1 MLSPRTTTI
10 PTTTTTTTAT
20 TTTATCSSTTAVA
33 AASPSSTVA
42 ADYFSVSRDCLDSPP
57 PTPYFTP
64 HLPPPTPYFTPRLPP
79 PTPLLL
85 AVNQQHYHVPPPPP
99 PGRMGRP
106 LNDGPPPQA
115 GGRGGGGGEEEPSQA
130 AVVVPMDLDDPADDS
145 PASAAAT
152 AANQP
157 PPPPPPL
164 RPLRPLNPSGAA
176 TSSLQPV
183 VVPRNLAN
191 PYAARPASIAGG
203 MVSPMAISP
212 PQAAA
217 AAAAAAA
224 GRSSSSSSSASSASS
239 SLSSSPPSS
248 GGMRVFKPGHLAGL
262 LRSQPPPPPAAGDDD
277 DDDDDDDKAASSHTH
292 NNGDTSASA
301 SASASA
307 SRSVLALDMRPFQQ
321 YSQHRVLSSV
331 NVSIPTTLLKR
342 PAFTPAKMFGSLS
355 SDHAKQVLKDWTNYA
370 NIVVF
375 DSDSTVATDAASP
388 IKLLVAKLQLHAR
401 PDTRIGWL
409 PGGFVAFQAAHPDL
423 CDSSPPP
430 KGSEGIGPAANANAN
445 GNGNINN
452 KAAVKPMCLSDLAG
466 PLTAPSAL
474 GALGA
479 GRPSLLQPT
488 YAAHTSVSNINSS
501 DTLIG
506 GIDIANR
513 ALLPRFLREMMES
526 GNVKGQIEEKFAAIE
541 AAEKKRLDCS
551 FRARSRTDPFS
562 VSDALE
568 GGATRNRYN
577 NIWPFNHNRVKL
589 ATRNEFATAAA
600 AESSGSGSLSQQ
612 QQQPLNMSP
621 NPHNAEAQTLA
632 NDYINASHIMSP
644 AGHRRYI
651 ATQGPI
657 ESTFDDFWRMSWQEK
672 SRVILMLVADADVQS
687 GSQTCHKY
695 WPDPGMSREFG
706 RVRVTHI
713 AERRVPF
720 DDAQEISDSA
730 NNAGGGVM
738 LREFVVVVNADEAAA
753 RTIWQVQ
760 YLGWPDH
767 GVPKHADEMLQ
778 VHHLVSKLCAVL
790 DRTYGKDDV
799 GPVVV
804 HCSAGCGRTGAFIC
818 IDAVLSALHTLG
830 SLPSV
835 SSLGTP
841 TSPNPS
847 PSSGVQMMSL
857 TGGRDSGGGDGG
869 KPPPQPHPSP
879 QQQLHYAQLQHN
891 LQQQHQQHQ
900 HQQGTTSTTTSSSHN
915 NNNVQ
920 YHSLFSP
927 SAATQTATRSAPGT
941 PGGASSIT
949 FAAAA
954 AAAAMGSPAD
964 TWSTVRPILTPN
976 TFAPASSPHDMILA
990 AVHHLRSQRVLM
1002 VQSLSQYA
1010 FCYEV
1015 VARCCAVAGI
1025 ASASSPPPPPLPLSA
1040 SSPSSSSSPAPPT
1053 SNDADADADDAARES
1068 VTRYTRIVRS
1078 KAVDETLASFHT
1090 LAYHA
1095 RNPKVNVR
1103 LPPLSSPA
1111 VGAARNSLF
1120 SPPAA
1125 ATTTTTTT
1133 FAEMEEEHRKR
1144 ERAASLEE
1152 MTGGLQRTMKRV

>member
-1 MLSPRTTTI
+1 MLSPRLISTAAATT
-10 PTTTTTTTAT
+10 PSAVSTTTTPKNSSAS
-20 TTTATCSSTTAVA
+20 ACCSS
-33 AASPSSTVA
+33 PS
-42 ADYFSVSRDCLDSPP
+42 DYFSVSRGSSVASSSPGAGAAAAAAALFTS
-57 PTPYFTP
+57 TPLPFYTP
-64 HLPPPTPYFTPRLPP
+64 VAAELYYHSPETPYFTPRLPP

-85 AVNQQHYHVPPPPP
+85 NRHHHHHHHHHSSYSSQQVPS
-99 PGRMGRP
+99 RMGRP
-106 LNDGPPPQA
+106 LNSPAAAAAGTGAVVAAAA
-115 GGRGGGGGEEEPSQA
+115 GGFASQGVHTSNA
-130 AVVVPMDLDDPADDS
+130 NINISSSNQYANTNTADNSASRSSNQPVPMDLDDDPSAANPPPPPPTQTNS
-145 PASAAAT
+145 VANATSAAAAT
-152 AANQP
+152 AA
-157 PPPPPPL
+157 
-164 RPLRPLNPSGAA
+164 AA
-176 TSSLQPV
+176 PSSLQP
-183 VVPRNLAN
+183 VPRNLAN
-191 PYAARPASIAGG
+191 PNAARPASIAGG
-203 MVSPMAISP
+203 MCSPLTTGRP
-212 PQAAA
+212 PAPQQNS
-217 AAAAAAA
+217 A
-224 GRSSSSSSSASSASS
+224 GDGGGGSSSDTG
-239 SLSSSPPSS
+239 SS
-248 GGMRVFKPGHLAGL
+248 GGMRVFNPAHLAGL
-262 LRSQPPPPPAAGDDD
+262 LRTQPSSPITNVPP
-277 DDDDDDDKAASSHTH
+277 HTH
-292 NNGDTSASA
+292 AH
-301 SASASA
+301 
-307 SRSVLALDMRPFQQ
+307 SVLALDMRPFQQ

-342 PAFTPAKMFGSLS
+342 PAFTPVKMFGSLS
-355 SDHAKQVLKDWTNYA
+355 SDHAKEVLKDWTNYA

-375 DSDSTVATDAASP
+375 DNDSTVATDASP
-388 IKLLVAKLQLHAR
+388 IKLLVGKLQLHAN

-409 PGGFVAFQAAHPDL
+409 PGGFSAFKEAHPDL

-430 KGSEGIGPAANANAN
+430 KGSEGIGPAAN
-445 GNGNINN
+445 GN
-452 KAAVKPMCLSDLAG
+452 KTAVQAMCLSELAG

-506 GIDIANR
+506 GIDVDNR

-577 NIWPFNHNRVKL
+577 NIWPFNHNRVRL
-589 ATRNEFATAAA
+589 AVRKENASVAAA
-600 AESSGSGSLSQQ
+600 SGHALMS
-612 QQQPLNMSP
+612 PPPPPNTSP
-621 NPHNAEAQTLA
+621 NPHNAEAQTLS

-695 WPDPGMSREFG
+695 WPDPGTSREFG
-706 RVRVTHI
+706 RVRVTHT

-720 DDAQEISDSA
+720 ERVLDV
-730 NNAGGGVM
+730 NVGGGVM
-738 LREFVVVVNADEAAA
+738 LREFVVVVDADESTA

-790 DRTYGKDDV
+790 DRTYGKEDV

-818 IDAVLSALHTLG
+818 IDAVLSALHKLG

-847 PSSGVQMMSL
+847 PASGVSL
-857 TGGRDSGGGDGG
+857 MNLGNAFETPAAAVSNHTKNGILPS
-869 KPPPQPHPSP
+869 QPLP
-879 QQQLHYAQLQHN
+879 QQSQA
-891 LQQQHQQHQ
+891 
-900 HQQGTTSTTTSSSHN
+900 SASASSSSSSH
-915 NNNVQ
+915 Q
-920 YHSLFSP
+920 HHYQHHHHS
-927 SAATQTATRSAPGT
+927 TTASRSAPGT
-941 PGGASSIT
+941 PGASGGGP
-949 FAAAA
+949 AV
-954 AAAAMGSPAD
+954 GSPAD
-964 TWSTVRPILTPN
+964 TWSTVRAILTPN

-1025 ASASSPPPPPLPLSA
+1025 AASSPLGESDSD
-1040 SSPSSSSSPAPPT
+1040 SSCATPAHEKSHSSLFSGRTSTTTSPT
-1053 SNDADADADDAARES
+1053 ADARES

-1078 KAVDETLASFHT
+1078 KAVDETLAAFPT
-1090 LAYHA
+1090 LAYQA

-1103 LPPLSSPA
+1103 LPQSHA
-1111 VGAARNSLF
+1111 GGGVGAGGGGGAGGPGGRALSG
-1120 SPPAA
+1120 SDYDE
-1125 ATTTTTTT
+1125 TDD
-1133 FAEMEEEHRKR
+1133 RKR

-1152 MTGGLQRTMKRV
+1152 MTSGMQRTLKRV

>member
-1 MLSPRTTTI
+1 MLRLFLSPVS
-10 PTTTTTTTAT
+10 PTYGVVGSSVASSSPATAGGGGAGGGGGGVGALYT
-20 TTTATCSSTTAVA
+20 STPLPFYTPA
-33 AASPSSTVA
+33 AAAEYYPHSPVH
-42 ADYFSVSRDCLDSPP
+42 SPG
-57 PTPYFTP
+57 
-64 HLPPPTPYFTPRLPP
+64 TPYFTPRLPP
-79 PTPLLL
+79 PTPLLNHHHHHHHL
-85 AVNQQHYHVPPPPP
+85 HSYSQQVPSS
-99 PGRMGRP
+99 RMGRP
-106 LNDGPPPQA
+106 LNSPA
-115 GGRGGGGGEEEPSQA
+115 GTCTTSSSSSSSNPSRAAASGAAVGGGGGA
-130 AVVVPMDLDDPADDS
+130 AAASAGPGARAPGVAQGVHTSNINTSNSSFSHLDSRGNNQPVPMDLDDP
-145 PASAAAT
+145 SAA
-152 AANQP
+152 NP
-157 PPPPPPL
+157 PPPPQPPHT
-164 RPLRPLNPSGAA
+164 NPYAANAAAAAAGAP
-176 TSSLQPV
+176 SSLQPV
-183 VVPRNLAN
+183 PRNPAN

-203 MVSPMAISP
+203 MRSPLTIGRP
-212 PQAAA
+212 PP
-217 AAAAAAA
+217 
-224 GRSSSSSSSASSASS
+224 ASSQNPAT
-239 SLSSSPPSS
+239 LETESS
-248 GGMRVFKPGHLAGL
+248 GGMRVFNPGHLAGL
-262 LRSQPPPPPAAGDDD
+262 MRSQPSSSSSSSPTTSAPP
-277 DDDDDDDKAASSHTH
+277 HTH
-292 NNGDTSASA
+292 AH
-301 SASASA
+301 
-307 SRSVLALDMRPFQQ
+307 SVLALDMRPFQQ
-321 YSQHRVLSSV
+321 YSEHRVLSSV

-342 PAFTPAKMFGSLS
+342 PAFTPVKMFGSLS
-355 SDHAKQVLKDWTNYA
+355 SDHAKEVLKDWTNYA

-375 DSDSTVATDAASP
+375 DNDSTVATDASP
-388 IKLLVAKLQLHAR
+388 IKLLVGKLLLHAN

-409 PGGFVAFQAAHPDL
+409 PGGFVAFKEAHPDL

-430 KGSEGIGPAANANAN
+430 KGSEGIGPAAS
-445 GNGNINN
+445 GN
-452 KAAVKPMCLSDLAG
+452 KSAVQAMCLSELAG

-479 GRPSLLQPT
+479 GRPSLQPT

-506 GIDIANR
+506 GIDVDNR

-541 AAEKKRLDCS
+541 AAEKRRLDCS

-589 ATRNEFATAAA
+589 AARKENASFAASANASMSPPPPTT
-600 AESSGSGSLSQQ
+600 
-612 QQQPLNMSP
+612 SP
-621 NPHNAEAQTLA
+621 NPHSAEAQTLS

-672 SRVILMLVADADVQS
+672 TRVILMLVADADVQS

-695 WPDPGMSREFG
+695 WPDPGASREFG
-706 RVRVTHI
+706 RVRVTHT

-720 DDAQEISDSA
+720 EPVLDA
-730 NNAGGGVM
+730 NAGGGVI
-738 LREFVVVVNADEAAA
+738 LREFVVVVDADEASA

-790 DRTYGKDDV
+790 DRTYGKEDV

-847 PSSGVQMMSL
+847 PASGASL
-857 TGGRDSGGGDGG
+857 INLSNAFETPSAVASNHSGIL
-869 KPPPQPHPSP
+869 PSQPLP
-879 QQQLHYAQLQHN
+879 QQQSQTSPAAAASSSSSSS
-891 LQQQHQQHQ
+891 HQQH
-900 HQQGTTSTTTSSSHN
+900 H
-915 NNNVQ
+915 Q
-920 YHSLFSP
+920 YHHQHHHAS
-927 SAATQTATRSAPGT
+927 RSAPGT
-941 PGGASSIT
+941 PGATGGGPAH
-949 FAAAA
+949 
-954 AAAAMGSPAD
+954 SPAD
-964 TWSTVRPILTPN
+964 TWSTVRAILTPN

-1015 VARCCAVAGI
+1015 VARCCTIAGI
-1025 ASASSPPPPPLPLSA
+1025 AAVTPPTLGGEWSDSEPSNNAGGAATTAHEKSHSSLMSGGGRTS
-1040 SSPSSSSSPAPPT
+1040 SSPSAES
-1053 SNDADADADDAARES
+1053 AARVS

-1078 KAVDETLASFHT
+1078 NAVDETLAAFPT
-1090 LAYHA
+1090 LAYQA

-1103 LPPLSSPA
+1103 LPQSHGGGGGGAGFSGPGGRGLSGSDYDEA
-1111 VGAARNSLF
+1111 DD
-1120 SPPAA
+1120 
-1125 ATTTTTTT
+1125 
-1133 FAEMEEEHRKR
+1133 RKR

-1152 MTGGLQRTMKRV
+1152 MTTGMQRTLKRV

>member
-1 MLSPRTTTI
+1 MLSPRLI
-10 PTTTTTTTAT
+10 PTAAAT
-20 TTTATCSSTTAVA
+20 TPSAVSSTAPKNSSTSACCSS
-33 AASPSSTVA
+33 PS
-42 ADYFSVSRDCLDSPP
+42 DYFSVSRGSSVASSSPGTASAGGGALFTS
-57 PTPYFTP
+57 TPLPFYTP
-64 HLPPPTPYFTPRLPP
+64 AAAEHYYRLPETPYFTPRLPP

-85 AVNQQHYHVPPPPP
+85 NRHQHHHNYSQQVPSS
-99 PGRMGRP
+99 RMGRP
-106 LNDGPPPQA
+106 LNSPAAATAAGSTGAVVATA
-115 GGRGGGGGEEEPSQA
+115 GGFAQGVHTSNANTNTSSSIGNQYANRNTADISTIRSSNQP
-130 AVVVPMDLDDPADDS
+130 VPMDLDDP
-145 PASAAAT
+145 SAA
-152 AANQP
+152 NP
-157 PPPPPPL
+157 PPPPPP
-164 RPLRPLNPSGAA
+164 PPQINSVANAA
-176 TSSLQPV
+176 SVAPSSLQP
-183 VVPRNLAN
+183 VPRNLAN
-191 PYAARPASIAGG
+191 PNAARPASIAGG
-203 MVSPMAISP
+203 MCSPLTTGRSPAP
-212 PQAAA
+212 PQNPARD
-217 AAAAAAA
+217 
-224 GRSSSSSSSASSASS
+224 GGGSSSDTG
-239 SLSSSPPSS
+239 SS
-248 GGMRVFKPGHLAGL
+248 GGMRVFNPGHLAGL
-262 LRSQPPPPPAAGDDD
+262 LRTQP
-277 DDDDDDDKAASSHTH
+277 SSSIT
-292 NNGDTSASA
+292 NGPSHIHAH
-301 SASASA
+301 
-307 SRSVLALDMRPFQQ
+307 SVLALDMRPFQQ

-342 PAFTPAKMFGSLS
+342 PAFTPLKMFGSLS
-355 SDHAKQVLKDWTNYA
+355 SDHAKEVLKDWTNYA

-375 DSDSTVATDAASP
+375 DNDSTVATDASP
-388 IKLLVAKLQLHAR
+388 IKLLVGKLQLHAN

-409 PGGFVAFQAAHPDL
+409 PGGFSAFKEAHPDL

-430 KGSEGIGPAANANAN
+430 KGSEGIGPAAN
-445 GNGNINN
+445 GN
-452 KAAVKPMCLSDLAG
+452 KTAVQAMCLSELAG

-506 GIDIANR
+506 GIDVDNR

-577 NIWPFNHNRVKL
+577 NIWPFNHNRVRL
-589 ATRNEFATAAA
+589 AVRKENPSFAASAQALMSPPPPPNT
-600 AESSGSGSLSQQ
+600 
-612 QQQPLNMSP
+612 SP
-621 NPHNAEAQTLA
+621 NPHNAEAQTLS

-695 WPDPGMSREFG
+695 WPDPGTSQEFG
-706 RVRVTHI
+706 RVRVTHT

-720 DDAQEISDSA
+720 ERVLDV
-730 NNAGGGVM
+730 NVGGGVM
-738 LREFVVVVNADEAAA
+738 LREFVVVVDADESTA

-790 DRTYGKDDV
+790 DRTYGKEDV

-847 PSSGVQMMSL
+847 PASGVSIMNLGNAFGTPAAAVSKH
-857 TGGRDSGGGDGG
+857 SGIL
-869 KPPPQPHPSP
+869 PSQPLPPQS
-879 QQQLHYAQLQHN
+879 QALA
-891 LQQQHQQHQ
+891 
-900 HQQGTTSTTTSSSHN
+900 SAASSSSSSSH
-915 NNNVQ
+915 Q
-920 YHSLFSP
+920 HHYQHHHHS
-927 SAATQTATRSAPGT
+927 TTASRSAPGT
-941 PGGASSIT
+941 PGASGGGGP
-949 FAAAA
+949 AA
-954 AAAAMGSPAD
+954 GSPAD
-964 TWSTVRPILTPN
+964 TWSTVRAILTPN

-1025 ASASSPPPPPLPLSA
+1025 AAASPLGESDSDSSCATPAFEKSHSSLLSGRTSTTTT
-1040 SSPSSSSSPAPPT
+1040 SST
-1053 SNDADADADDAARES
+1053 ADARES

-1078 KAVDETLASFHT
+1078 KAVDETLAAFPT
-1090 LAYHA
+1090 LAYQA

-1103 LPPLSSPA
+1103 LPQSHA
-1111 VGAARNSLF
+1111 GGA
-1120 SPPAA
+1120 
-1125 ATTTTTTT
+1125 
-1133 FAEMEEEHRKR
+1133 
-1144 ERAASLEE
+1144 
-1152 MTGGLQRTMKRV
+1152 GGGGGGGGG